1 MLAWPEV
8 EVNLLL
14 SGILVCFDPIRWF
27 LIRLLFLR
35 LKCVTRIARPVKS
48 LPEDALISAYL
59 QNLSKRENH
68 PLAPIV
74 DFIRDFASS
83 SGEKTWSIIIDCGSL
98 DLLLHLYLCNFG
110 APVAFNTETGPFQKS
125 GVSATCN
132 SFLVEAFADND
143 ALRMIHSHALRGLW
157 PLWPMLSFETVDVSR
172 STQRSQT
179 WQTLNRK
186 HIQWRISSI
195 FDTLVV
201 DWVKAQNV
209 RITHMLHVDYILF
222 DMLVDL
228 LEFSGYENHS
238 FQLPVT
244 TIFNTGPQYW
254 MMILAFEL

>member
-1 MLAWPEV
+1 M
-8 EVNLLL
+8 
-14 SGILVCFDPIRWF
+14 
-27 LIRLLFLR
+27 
-35 LKCVTRIARPVKS
+35 
-48 LPEDALISAYL
+48 
-59 QNLSKRENH
+59 
-68 PLAPIV
+68 
-74 DFIRDFASS
+74 
-83 SGEKTWSIIIDCGSL
+83 
-98 DLLLHLYLCNFG
+98 
-110 APVAFNTETGPFQKS
+110 
-125 GVSATCN
+125 
-132 SFLVEAFADND
+132 EAFADND

-238 FQLPVT
+238 SQLPVT